1 MFAVLVFYRAWFN
14 CYPTSRTWSQ
24 TASAPAVPSVSLLMM
39 PDDQDPRDDDDDYS
53 SEVKKQTQLITCV
66 DISQQQQQQQVMLE
80 SALNRAAVQSHGRT
94 HGDDTSHF
102 NDDPLTTY
110 HQPLNAAS

>member
-1 MFAVLVFYRAWFN
+1 
-14 CYPTSRTWSQ
+14 
-24 TASAPAVPSVSLLMM
+24 MM